1 MKQVQFVVEAKKYFE
16 VDAERF
22 EQVKETDMVLVT
34 IDFENRKA
42 DYIWYGAGENP
53 ANFPAET
60 DDFEAVV
67 ELWKELGC
75 PLT

>member
-16 VDAERF
+16 VDAERL
-22 EQVKETDMVLVT
+22 ERVQEGDIVIVT
-34 IDFENRKA
+34 LDFEGEKTE
-42 DYIWYGAGENP
+42 YIWLGAGENP